1 MDIRALTAL
10 LRTRW
15 HQMQVARDAG
25 QSSTEVAVFAAV
37 LIVVA
42 GAIALAIK
50 TKVAEKIGIIN
61 GG

>member
-1 MDIRALTAL
+1 MDIHALTAL

-15 HQMQVARDAG
+15 HQMRVARDAG

-42 GAIALAIK
+42 GAVALAIK